1 MKRITVGSPWS
12 SFLVRD
18 LDARVLGILR
28 TEDPKIHEFLVN
40 HHRIGKRIEGMHVEP
55 IDDAVHLLVE
65 HPDEILDAVKVLI
78 SVKDMKENP
87 DR

>member
-1 MKRITVGSPWS
+1 MKRITIGSPWS

-18 LDARVLGILR
+18 SDARVIGILR

-40 HHRIGKRIEGMHVEP
+40 HNRIGKRIEEMHVEP
-55 IDDAVHLLVE
+55 IDDVVHLLIE
-65 HPDEILDAVKVLI
+65 NPDEILDAVKILI
-78 SVKDMKENP
+78 EHDKENP